1 MAVTRNPHTII
12 LGAAN
17 DAVTG
22 KMKIQGMALDHTAA
36 ANATIQDSGNKVIAT
51 LRTTTTVLRD
61 WVEFPRGMTVD
72 GVKASTLSAGTVYI
86 FLADE

>member
-1 MAVTRNPHTII
+1 MAVTRNPRTII

-36 ANATIQDSGNKVIAT
+36 ASATIQDTANKVIAT
-51 LRTTTTVLRD
+51 LRTTTTILRD